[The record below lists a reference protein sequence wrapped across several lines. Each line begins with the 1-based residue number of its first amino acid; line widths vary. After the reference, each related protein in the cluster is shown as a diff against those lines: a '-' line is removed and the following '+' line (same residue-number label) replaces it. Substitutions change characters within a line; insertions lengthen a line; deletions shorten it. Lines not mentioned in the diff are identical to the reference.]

1 MRRLGVFIIYDPQG
15 IVDDYVLYLLGEMR
29 TTCTELITV
38 CNGKL
43 TDEGQSRLLC
53 HSDYV
58 FCRENH
64 GMDAGALKDFFTN
77 LTSREYW
84 SSFDELVWFNDTC
97 YGPLHPMKEVF
108 AEMEQR
114 ESCDFWGITAHA
126 RSNTRWPGRRNT
138 GIEEHLQ
145 SYFIV
150 VKQPLLGDDRF
161 WRFWKGLVISNDFHE
176 TVANY
181 ELSLTTTFASWGY
194 RYAVFC
200 DTRSRDTNPDSV
212 CNPTAEAMYLLVSR
226 YRCPFVKRKNFI
238 RTKTE
243 ALVHTNGEQV
253 YRTVQYIRE
262 HSSYDTS
269 LICQN
274 LMRLYDQRLW
284 RGNMCLDYILSKEH
298 SSGEQVPPALILA
311 ELDREDTIWELAAC
325 LNAVTENCMLRVVTR
340 RKELTEAIR
349 NQLPGCAVS
358 VLPDR
363 SAGLASLFAILD
375 GEEIERYS
383 YFCFLQENWGEPGNN
398 LHLTESSIRFS
409 LYGNLVN
416 GENYIRNVLR
426 TFEAESLL
434 GVLEPP
440 VFHQSMLKGYGR
452 HKTRTEYASAYG
464 ILLSDRYGEAPIV
477 CQGSCWCRRE
487 VVSAVRARLDSRLA
501 GMEDGALECLLG
513 DIALSGG
520 FYCAQ
525 VAEARQAACLLENQ
539 RWMIDSM
546 QNQKL
551 FAVKRQLQIVASINS
566 GKMEP
571 KNAPVSLFELRKLLG
586 TMLCYRVEKIFN
598 PHIPQEK
605 KDTFFLGIRDVF
617 HAYRRVAAAMHRL

>member
-1 MRRLGVFIIYDPQG
+1 MRRLGVFVFYDPQG
-15 IVDDYVLYLLGEMR
+15 IVDDYILYLLREMQSV
-29 TTCTELITV
+29 CTEIMTV

-43 TDEGQSRLLC
+43 TGEGKSRLLGY
-53 HSDYV
+53 SSSV
-58 FCRENH
+58 FCRENC

-77 LTSREYW
+77 FGSREYW

-97 YGPLHPMKEVF
+97 YGPLIPMKDVF

-126 RSNTRWPGRRNT
+126 RSNARWPGRRNT

-161 WRFWKGLVISNDFHE
+161 WRFWKELVISNDFHE

-194 RYAVFC
+194 HYAVFC

-284 RGNMCLDYILSKEH
+284 RGNLCLNHFLSAEY
-298 SSGEQVPPALILA
+298 SSGAPVPPALILA
-311 ELDREDTIWELAAC
+311 ELDHEDTVWELADC
-325 LNAVTENCMLRVVTR
+325 LNAVPENCMLRVVTR
-340 RKELTEAIR
+340 RAELTEAIR
-349 NQLPGCAVS
+349 KQLPGCMLC

-363 SAGLASLFAILD
+363 GAGLASLFAILD
-375 GEEIERYS
+375 EKEIHRYS
-383 YFCFLQENWGEPGNN
+383 YFCFLQENWGEPGNE
-398 LHLTESSIRFS
+398 LHLPETSVRFS

-416 GENYIRNVLR
+416 GRDFIRNVLH
-426 TFEAESLL
+426 TFEAEPLL
-434 GVLEPP
+434 GILEPP
-440 VFHQSMLKGYGR
+440 IFPQSSLRGYGR
-452 HKTRTEYASAYG
+452 QRTRSEYASDYG
-464 ILLSDRYGEAPIV
+464 IVLSDRYGETPIV
-477 CQGSCWCRRE
+477 CQSSCWCRQE
-487 VVSAVRARLDSRLA
+487 VVLAVRAQLDSQLA
-501 GMEDGALECLLG
+501 GMEDGALECLIG

-520 FYCAQ
+520 FYCAE

-539 RWMIDSM
+539 RWIVDSA

-551 FAVKRQLQIVASINS
+551 FTVKKQLQVVAAINS
-566 GKMEP
+566 GRIEP
-571 KNAPVSLFELRKLLG
+571 KNAPVSPLELRKLLG
-586 TMLCYRVEKIFN
+586 TMLCYRVEKIIN

-605 KDTFFLGIRDVF
+605 KDTFFLGARDVF
-617 HAYRRVAAAMHRL
+617 DAYRRVAAVKRRS